1 MFRYTGIRT
10 VLYLYS
16 GSTGTNDVWRQD
28 HLFRSGKSSFAP
40 ICNYIRMKANGP
52 EEHSRRRCT
61 RNRAMGDCLEPQWT
75 PWTDLPERAARSYSA
90 ESAGASAVLSAA
102 QTQPVTPVC
111 KGAIQSGD
119 EWIMPM
125 LASSS
130 RVGNVDNEQQEARTP
145 LLRTTPSML
154 ASLASRTSH
163 QRVARGDPIFRCRT
177 MVLMQ
182 F

>member
-1 MFRYTGIRT
+1 MAYDG
-10 VLYLYS
+10 
-16 GSTGTNDVWRQD
+16 G
-28 HLFRSGKSSFAP
+28 
-40 ICNYIRMKANGP
+40 
-52 EEHSRRRCT
+52 
-61 RNRAMGDCLEPQWT
+61 T

-90 ESAGASAVLSAA
+90 ESAGASAELSAA

-119 EWIMPM
+119 EWIMPS

-163 QRVARGDPIFRCRT
+163 QRLARGDPIFRCRT

>member
-1 MFRYTGIRT
+1 MAYDG
-10 VLYLYS
+10 
-16 GSTGTNDVWRQD
+16 G
-28 HLFRSGKSSFAP
+28 
-40 ICNYIRMKANGP
+40 
-52 EEHSRRRCT
+52 
-61 RNRAMGDCLEPQWT
+61 T

-90 ESAGASAVLSAA
+90 ESAGASAELSAA

-119 EWIMPM
+119 EWMMPM

-130 RVGNVDNEQQEARTP
+130 RVGNVDNPQEARTP

-154 ASLASRTSH
+154 ASLASH

-177 MVLMQ
+177 MALMQ